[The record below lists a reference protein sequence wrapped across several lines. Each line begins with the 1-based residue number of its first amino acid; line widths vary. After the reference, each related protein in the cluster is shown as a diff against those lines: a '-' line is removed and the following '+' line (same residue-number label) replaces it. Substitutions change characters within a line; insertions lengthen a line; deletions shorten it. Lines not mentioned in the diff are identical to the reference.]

1 MWLFPRSD
9 SLHISRK
16 TSAPE
21 HAQSLPGYANPGV
34 QVIQLGCAQSYLFVL
49 LLVCGLDI
57 QLGQLLLQTFQQL
70 LFLLHIAEG
79 RERATQSRLKGKS
92 SRSEIQSSSPV
103 LMLLRKAIGSQQAS
117 SEWSLHPLSLEIAP
131 EWWSGRFSTNPS
143 EKSGIIKVG
152 KDLQDHQ
159 VQPSA
164 HHHHAHSLNNYLRN

>member
-57 QLGQLLLQTFQQL
+57 ELGQLLLQTFQQL

-117 SEWSLHPLSLEIAP
+117 SEWYTLFHPYVIKPWSVRGDLVLVQKNKLSSLWLH
-131 EWWSGRFSTNPS
+131 T
-143 EKSGIIKVG
+143 G
-152 KDLQDHQ
+152 KG
-159 VQPSA
+159 
-164 HHHHAHSLNNYLRN
+164 